1 MAETKMVHSPIVTYI
16 SMICLLTLCPPFVI
30 LFRWYTMVHADG
42 SISQALGYLRRHG
55 LPGFINIWPKPTAI
69 AWKMIACYAAFE
81 AVLQLFL
88 PGKRVEGPISPA
100 GNRPVYKVPDICAN
114 GVAAYAVTLITYLSL
129 WWFGVFNPS
138 VVYDHLGEIFSAL
151 IFGSFIFCIFL
162 YIKGH
167 VAPSSSDSGSCGNI
181 IIDFY
186 WGMELYPRIGKNFDI
201 KVFTN
206 CRFGMMSWAVLAI
219 TYCIKQGI
227 GESQDSVL
235 VSISKKGRFE
245 MDSFYK
251 ALMRDRR
258 MTFPQRAILTGVPS
272 PRYEANGR
280 VADSMLVN
288 TILMLVYIT
297 KFFWWEDG
305 YWNTMDIAHDRAGF
319 YICWG
324 CLVWVPSVY
333 TSPGMY
339 LVNHPVNLGTQLAI
353 YILVAGIL
361 CIYINY
367 DSDKQRQE
375 FRRTNGKCLVWGKAP
390 SKIVASY
397 TTKGETKTSLLLTSG
412 WWGLSRHFHY
422 VPEILAAFFWT
433 VPTLFNHY
441 FLPSFCLT
449 ERKGMMTDVDLSM
462 GNIGNYI
469 ARRSLTGLYL
479 ESSETSVWLN
489 PPSTLICLA
498 YARPLE
504 GDIGL

>member
-30 LFRWYTMVHADG
+30 LLWYTMVHADG
-42 SISQALGYLRRHG
+42 SISQALGYLRQHG

-129 WWFGVFNPS
+129 WWFGAFNPS
-138 VVYDHLGEIFSAL
+138 IVYDHLGEIFSAL

-219 TYCIKQGI
+219 TYCIKQ
-227 GESQDSVL
+227 
-235 VSISKKGRFE
+235 
-245 MDSFYK
+245 
-251 ALMRDRR
+251 
-258 MTFPQRAILTGVPS
+258 
-272 PRYEANGR
+272 YEANGR

-339 LVNHPVNLGTQLAI
+339 LVNHPVNLGTQ
-353 YILVAGIL
+353 VSIL

-367 DSDKQRQE
+367 DCDRQRQE

-397 TTKGETKTSLLLTSG
+397 TTKRETKTSLLLTSG

-433 VPTLFNHY
+433 VPTLFNH
-441 FLPSFCLT
+441 FLPYFYVVFLT
-449 ERKGMMTDVDLSM
+449 ILLFDRAKRDDDRCRSKSM